1 MNALNNMPNGDTV
14 ANDVANLP
22 AITQDCTL
30 ARDMAT
36 LDQSPDRLPSGY
48 SLQSDGVYQLRPSA
62 GDDLELIKICSPLLV
77 KGICRNTE
85 QTAWGR
91 VVSVQDPDGCWHDLI
106 LEQRG
111 INKRSKSALDGLF
124 DLGLELSAAHK
135 AAESVVE
142 LLANWRPEDRYL
154 RTNRLGWVDGSRT
167 AFALAN
173 GRILGDAKIIAERVS
188 QDVMASMKTSGTLK
202 AWRETVAAPC
212 EGNPMLMMVLSY
224 AFAGPLLRLL
234 GRQGGGFHLVGKSTR
249 GKSTLVEAA
258 ASVWGSPS
266 FVRTWRATYNGIESV
281 AAACND
287 TLLILDEMHQINA
300 RLVGDVVYTLANG
313 VGKLRMASG
322 GLAQTISQWT
332 IPVLSTGELSL
343 EDHMASAGRNTFAG
357 QGVRLISLNADGRC
371 YGAFDNLHGESE
383 PHNFVERIKRAAA
396 ENHGWAGVQ
405 FVKKLMLQEPPIDV
419 MQRYVDTYCGD
430 WSRALDLPNDP
441 QVHRIM
447 SRFVIA
453 ALAGALATRFGLTG
467 WQPGMARSAAFEMFH
482 AWYENAGKGTK
493 SDMDEAVRRT
503 RDYVSQNL
511 ERFLRLGGQGGT
523 MHDGWRDQDWVYITP
538 ECWRSIHGEEHALDA
553 ARHHDACGILR
564 TQKGD
569 SLQFRMGR
577 EVQGRPRVYCI
588 RLSAVTGTGEI
599 TVTQEKAA

>member
-14 ANDVANLP
+14 ANEVANLP
-22 AITQDCTL
+22 ANTRECNL
-30 ARDMAT
+30 AGDMAT
-36 LDQSPDRLPSGY
+36 LDPSRENLPGGY

-62 GDDLELIKICSPLLV
+62 GDDLDLIKICSPLLV
-77 KGICRNTE
+77 KGICRNAD
-85 QTAWGR
+85 QKSWGR
-91 VVSVQDPDGCWHDLI
+91 VVSVQDPDGSWHDLI
-106 LEQRG
+106 LEQRA

-142 LLANWRPEDRYL
+142 LLASWRPEDRYL
-154 RTNRLGWVDGSRT
+154 RTNSLGWIDGSLT

-173 GRILGDAKIIAERVS
+173 GRILGDAKVIAERVS

-212 EGNPMLMMVLSY
+212 EGNPMLMMVVSY
-224 AFAGPLLRLL
+224 AFAGPLLRLM

-266 FVRTWRATYNGIESV
+266 FVRTWRATDNGIESV

-287 TLLILDEMHQINA
+287 TLLILDEMHQIDA

-322 GLAQTISQWT
+322 GMAQTTSQWT

-343 EDHMASAGRNTFAG
+343 EDHMASAGRKTFAG

-371 YGAFDNLHGESE
+371 YGAFDTLHGEIE
-383 PHNFVERIKRAAA
+383 PQHFVERVKRAAA

-405 FVKKLMLQEPPIDV
+405 FVEKLMRLKSPSDVLQ
-419 MQRYVDTYCGD
+419 RCADTRCNG
-430 WSRALDLPNDP
+430 WSRALDIPKDP

-447 SRFVIA
+447 SRFVMA
-453 ALAGALATRFGLTG
+453 ALAGELATRFGLTG
-467 WQPGMARSAAFEMFH
+467 WKRGLAQRAAFEMFR
-482 AWYENAGKGTK
+482 AWYEDSGNGTK
-493 SDMDEAVRRT
+493 SDMDEAVQRT
-503 RDYVSQNL
+503 RDYVSRNL
-511 ERFLRLGGQGGT
+511 GRFLCLGGQGGT

-553 ARHHDACGILR
+553 ARMHDASGFLR

-577 EVQGRPRVYCI
+577 DVSGRPRVYAV
-588 RLSAVTGTGEI
+588 RLAELIDEDAV
-599 TVTQEKAA
+599 Q